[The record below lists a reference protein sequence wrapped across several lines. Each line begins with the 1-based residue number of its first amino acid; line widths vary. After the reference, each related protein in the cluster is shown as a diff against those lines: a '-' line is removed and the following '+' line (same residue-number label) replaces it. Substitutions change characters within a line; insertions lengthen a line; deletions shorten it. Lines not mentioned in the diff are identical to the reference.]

1 MNSGKDKENIDRIDV
16 LLERKKKN
24 ITDLTERKK
33 ADPAFVNKLQGQIT
47 QSTNKISELN
57 HRYNLL
63 EQKNKQ
69 VCDPFLNLHTYSI
82 SL

>member
-1 MNSGKDKENIDRIDV
+1 MNQIRDKENIDRIDI

-24 ITDLTERKK
+24 ITDLTEKKK
-33 ADPAFVNKLQGQIT
+33 ADPSLVTKLQGQIT
-47 QSTNKISELN
+47 QSTNKISEIN

-69 VCDPFLNLHTYSI
+69 VLNHNIRTSAYFFL
-82 SL
+82 